1 MKPLD
6 TVSGDVNVVHEVN
19 QPVVR
24 IKDSTYGHT
33 NDYLYDNLDQYV
45 WHELDASTL
54 KSPNL
59 EYDRILDVEKWIE
72 EIPHRR
78 LKAISKSRQTDENW
92 NHWQRC
98 LAWFPMKVV
107 KKTRDATT
115 NYGYTAYDS
124 GNMKRHMKSQNPVSA
139 DRRINEPFS
148 TDTMFATTKALGGY
162 TAAQVFCGRTS
173 YYTWVRGMRTE
184 SEGPTALRDFIRQ
197 VGVPFSLRN
206 DNSKMQ
212 TGKAFMDICNV
223 YTIGTETTEPHHPQQ
238 NPAENRIGTLK
249 LVANRV
255 MDRSGCPSSLWLRAA
270 VFVSM
275 LLNVIAHR
283 QLNWRTPT
291 EVCFGYTPDISPF
304 LRYEFFEPVYYY
316 DQLQAKEGYPIPKEK
331 LGRWCGPTEHCGS
344 DMTAWILTDDTNEL
358 IPAPPLLLPTPILLI
373 YVPFSIALCNLTL
386 PCLPLLPLR
395 GVSLS

>member
-1 MKPLD
+1 MQPPDK
-6 TVSGDVNVVHEVN
+6 VGGDVNLVHEVN
-19 QPVVR
+19 KSVVR
-24 IKDSTYGHT
+24 IKDSTFGHT

-59 EYDRILDVEKWIE
+59 DYDSILEIEHWID
-72 EIPHRR
+72 EIPHRK
-78 LKAISKSRQTDENW
+78 LHAIAKSRQKEENW

-98 LAWFPMKVV
+98 LAWFPLKVV

-115 NYGYTAYDS
+115 NYGYTEYDS
-124 GNMKRHMKSQNPVSA
+124 GNMRRHMKSQNPVSA
-139 DRRINEPFS
+139 ERRINEPFS
-148 TDTMFATTKALGGY
+148 TDTMFATEKALGGC

-173 YYTWVRGMRTE
+173 YFTWVRGMRTE
-184 SEGPTALRDFIRQ
+184 SEGRTALRDFIRQ

-249 LVANRV
+249 MVANRV
-255 MDRSGCPSSLWLRAA
+255 MDRSGCPAFLWLRAA

-283 QLNWRTPT
+283 QLNWSTPT
-291 EVCFGYTPDISPF
+291 EVCFGSTPDIFPF
-304 LRYEFFEPVYYY
+304 LRYKNYEPV
-316 DQLQAKEGYPIPKEK
+316 
-331 LGRWCGPTEHCGS
+331 
-344 DMTAWILTDDTNEL
+344 
-358 IPAPPLLLPTPILLI
+358 
-373 YVPFSIALCNLTL
+373 
-386 PCLPLLPLR
+386 
-395 GVSLS
+395 